1 MSVLM
6 SGLNRRA
13 CLQTGAVL
21 LSLQGFLSQAQSAA
35 RRHALLIGVSALQHQ
50 PKALWLKGPVHD
62 VAHMQRALLAHGF
75 AAADINVLADD
86 GQGSPLAGTTKP
98 DRAGLLKAFKALT
111 AKVRAGDSVVIYWSG
126 HAVRASGPRKQ
137 AIEPDDKS
145 TFLLGSDAK
154 RLLASTP
161 NAWPLRGAVA
171 DAELGAVIDDC
182 LAAGAHVLAVMDVCH
197 AASATRSSEQDV
209 LWRGLRVSDLEELK
223 PGPRSFAEDSLPA
236 VLPAPRERGRG
247 YVGLYA
253 CEDMQRTPEWS
264 LHGSSQGAFTYA
276 VGQALLNSRSSQRY
290 ADLARNALDVHT
302 ELAQK
307 APVARSLWPT
317 PVFEGTL
324 QAPLWR
330 AEPMRR
336 WDSAVKAKRTASSAV
351 ALPDG
356 AGLQLH
362 LKLPN
367 GQRKSVTLTNGDVS
381 LGRLPVGT
389 QFELEALNEAALSLY
404 LRIFHIGPTGR
415 WQAIY
420 PERAGDAALL
430 PAASRG
436 GASHWQRI
444 LVIDRAEAKPEA
456 LLWVLARAD
465 AKALIEDAEEA
476 ALPAHAWQMQMS
488 WQAVAR

>member
-1 MSVLM
+1 MSVLV
-6 SGLNRRA
+6 SGLNRRT
-13 CLQTGAVL
+13 CLQAGAAL

-35 RRHALLIGVSALQHQ
+35 RRHALLIGVSALQYQ

-62 VAHMQRALLAHGF
+62 VAHMQRALVAHGF

-86 GQGSPLAGTTKP
+86 GQGSPLAGAAKP
-98 DRAGLLKAFKALT
+98 DRASLLKAFKALT

-126 HAVRASGPRKQ
+126 HAVRAAGPRKL
-137 AIEPDDKS
+137 AAEPDDKS
-145 TFLLGSDAK
+145 TFLLASDAK
-154 RLLASTP
+154 RLSASTP
-161 NAWPLRGAVA
+161 NTWPLQGAVA

-223 PGPRSFAEDSLPA
+223 SGSKAPAEDSLPA

-276 VGQALLNSRSSQRY
+276 VVQALLNSRPNQRY
-290 ADLARNALDVHT
+290 ADLARNALDAHT

-317 PVFEGTL
+317 PVFEGQL

-336 WDSAVKAKRTASSAV
+336 WDSVAKVKSAV
-351 ALPDG
+351 SSLPGG
-356 AGLQLH
+356 ARLQLH

-367 GQRKSVTLTNGDVS
+367 GQRKSVTLAAGEIS

-389 QFELEALNEAALSLY
+389 QFEIQALNEAALSLY

-430 PAASRG
+430 PAASRS
-436 GASHWQRI
+436 GASHWQRS
-444 LVIDRAEAKPEA
+444 LVIDRAEAKSEA

-465 AKALIEDAEEA
+465 AKALIDDAQA
-476 ALPAHAWQMQMS
+476 TALPAQAWQMQMN